1 MNRRRIGAYSLALV
15 AALAAP
21 SAVLA
26 PNALGVL
33 LIVGGIGGLIAGRFP
48 ARGWLLG
55 LGAFLAYVLLSLLW
69 AIDAAEGLD
78 GWVRISFGAL
88 FGLAMAGNA
97 ASLDE
102 TDRTRI
108 ERWLVFGTA
117 AAIALM
123 LAQLASQQIF
133 GFNDSFASRWHGP
146 DTNLWALFNRPVGVL
161 AIVLPLGLLAAYR
174 RHGAIA
180 AIILLAAGVFCVV
193 NFNSMGAELAVMVGI
208 GAAIFTVIFVKR
220 GAAILTVALAAGI
233 LAAPLIASAPQL
245 DALSQRRDVSV
256 SVYHRA
262 AIWSFT
268 AEKIL
273 ERPAF
278 GWGMHASRTMPEG
291 KVQFVP
297 GAELLPLHP
306 HNAALQIWLELGLI
320 GAIAAAAAIL
330 ALGRR
335 IRGDRFTRA
344 ALAATLLA
352 AFTVGSVGYG
362 IWQGWWMGALWILVA
377 LGAVLTPPKANA

>member
-1 MNRRRIGAYSLALV
+1 MIRGRIGAYSLALV
-15 AALAAP
+15 AILAAP

-33 LIVGGIGGLIAGRFP
+33 LIVGGIGGLVAWRLP
-48 ARGWLLG
+48 ARGWLFG
-55 LGAFLAYVLLSLLW
+55 VGAFLAYALLTLIW
-69 AIDAAEGLD
+69 AIDAVEGFD

-97 ASLDE
+97 ATLDE
-102 TDRTRI
+102 ADRARV

-117 AAIALM
+117 AAIALL
-123 LAQLASQQIF
+123 LAQLASQRVF

-146 DTNLWALFNRPVGVL
+146 DTNLWALFNRPVGIL
-161 AIVLPLGLLAAYR
+161 AIVLPLVALAAYR
-174 RHGAIA
+174 VYGAITA
-180 AIILLAAGVFCVV
+180 VVMIAAGMFCVS
-193 NFNSMGAELAVMVGI
+193 NFNSMGAELAVAAAA
-208 GAAIFTVIFVKR
+208 GAAIFAAIFAKR

-233 LAAPLIASAPQL
+233 LAAPLIASAPQF
-245 DALSQRRDVSV
+245 DALAQRRDVSV
-256 SVYHRA
+256 SIYHRA
-262 AIWSFT
+262 AIWSFA

-273 ERPAF
+273 EKPAF
-278 GWGMHASRTMPEG
+278 GWGLHASRTMPEG
-291 KVQFVP
+291 KVQFAP

-335 IRGDRFTRA
+335 IHGDRATRA
-344 ALAATLLA
+344 ALAGTLLA

-377 LGAVLTPPKANA
+377 LGTVLVPAKPKA

>member
-1 MNRRRIGAYSLALV
+1 VIRGRIGAYSLALV
-15 AALAAP
+15 AMLAAP

-33 LIVGGIGGLIAGRFP
+33 LIVGGIGGLITGRLP
-48 ARGWLLG
+48 ARGWLFG
-55 LGAFLAYVLLSLLW
+55 FGVFLAYVLLTLLW

-78 GWVRISFGAL
+78 GWVRISSGAL

-102 TDRTRI
+102 ADRGRVA
-108 ERWLVFGTA
+108 RWLVFGTA
-117 AAIALM
+117 AAIALL
-123 LAQLASQQIF
+123 LAQLASQRVF
-133 GFNDSFASRWHGP
+133 GFDESFASRWHGP
-146 DTNLWALFNRPVGVL
+146 ETNLWALFNRPVGIL
-161 AIVLPLGLLAAYR
+161 AIVLPLAALAAYR
-174 RHGAIA
+174 VHGAIA
-180 AIILLAAGVFCVV
+180 AIVMIAAGMFCVS
-193 NFNSMGAELAVMVGI
+193 NFNSMGAELAVAVAA
-208 GAAIFTVIFVKR
+208 GAAIFAGIFVKR

-233 LAAPLIASAPQL
+233 LAAPLIASAPQF
-245 DALSQRRDVSV
+245 DALAQRRDVSV
-256 SVYHRA
+256 SIYHRA
-262 AIWSFT
+262 AIWSFA

-273 ERPAF
+273 EKPAF

-291 KVQFVP
+291 KVQFAP

-320 GAIAAAAAIL
+320 GAFAAAAAIL

-335 IRGDRFTRA
+335 IKGDRATRA
-344 ALAATLLA
+344 ALAGTLLA
-352 AFTVGSVGYG
+352 AFAVGSVGYG

-377 LGAVLTPPKANA
+377 FGAVLTPANPKA

>member
-1 MNRRRIGAYSLALV
+1 VNRARIGAYSLALV

-55 LGAFLAYVLLSLLW
+55 FGAFLAYVLLTLLW

-78 GWVRISFGAL
+78 GWVRISFGTL
-88 FGLAMAGNA
+88 FGLAMASNA

-108 ERWLVFGTA
+108 ERWLVYGTA
-117 AAIALM
+117 AAIALL
-123 LAQLASQQIF
+123 LAQLASQRIF
-133 GFNDSFASRWHGP
+133 GFNESIASRWHGP
-146 DTNLWALFNRPVGVL
+146 DTNLWALFNRPVGIL
-161 AIVLPLGLLAAYR
+161 AIMLPLGVLAAYR
-174 RHGAIA
+174 VYGAIA
-180 AIILLAAGVFCVV
+180 AIVLLAAGVFCVV
-193 NFNSMGAELAVMVGI
+193 NFNSMGAELAVAAGA
-208 GAAIFTVIFVKR
+208 GAAIFAGLFVRR
-220 GAAILTVALAAGI
+220 GATILTIVLAAGI

-245 DALSQRRDVSV
+245 DALSQRRDISV

-262 AIWSFT
+262 AIWHFT
-268 AEKIL
+268 AGKIL
-273 ERPAF
+273 ERPAL
-278 GWGMHASRTMPEG
+278 GWGMHASRTMPDG
-291 KVQFVP
+291 KVQFAP

-306 HNAALQIWLELGLI
+306 HNAALQIWLELGLV
-320 GAIAAAAAIL
+320 GAIAAAAAML

-335 IRGDRFTRA
+335 IRGDRATRA
-344 ALAATLLA
+344 ALAGALLG

>member
-1 MNRRRIGAYSLALV
+1 MNRSRIGATSIALI

-33 LIVGGIGGLIAGRFP
+33 LIVGGIGGLIAWRLP

-55 LGAFLAYVLLSLLW
+55 FGAFLAYVLLTLLW
-69 AIDAAEGLD
+69 AIDAAEGFD
-78 GWVRISFGAL
+78 GWVRISLGAV

-97 ASLDE
+97 ASLGE
-102 TDRTRI
+102 TDRRRV

-117 AAIALM
+117 AAIALL

-133 GFNDSFASRWHGP
+133 GFDDSFASRWHGP

-161 AIVLPLGLLAAYR
+161 AILLPLGVLAAYR
-174 RHGAIA
+174 VYGARAAIA
-180 AIILLAAGVFCVV
+180 LLAAGVFCVA
-193 NFNSMGAELAVMVGI
+193 NFNSMGAELAVAAGA
-208 GAAIFTVIFVKR
+208 GAAIFAAIFAKR
-220 GAAILTVALAAGI
+220 GATILTVALAAGI
-233 LAAPLIASAPQL
+233 LTAPLIASAPQF
-245 DALSQRRDVSV
+245 DALAQRRDVSV

-262 AIWSFT
+262 AIWSFA

-273 ERPAF
+273 EKPAF

-291 KVQFVP
+291 KVQFSP

-306 HNAALQIWLELGLI
+306 HNAALQIWLELGLV
-320 GAIAAAAAIL
+320 GAIAAAAAML

-344 ALAATLLA
+344 GLAGALVA
-352 AFTVGSVGYG
+352 AFAVGSVGYG
-362 IWQGWWMGALWILVA
+362 IWQGWWMGALWIVVA
-377 LGAVLTPPKANA
+377 LGAALA

>member
-1 MNRRRIGAYSLALV
+1 MIRSRIGAYSLAVV

-33 LIVGGIGGLIAGRFP
+33 LIVGGIGGLIAWRLP
-48 ARGWLLG
+48 ARGWLWG
-55 LGAFLAYVLLSLLW
+55 FGAFLAYVLLSLLW
-69 AIDAAEGLD
+69 AIDAAEGFD

-102 TDRTRI
+102 TDRARVAG
-108 ERWLVFGTA
+108 WLVFGTA
-117 AAIALM
+117 AAIAL
-123 LAQLASQQIF
+123 LFAQLASQQIF

-146 DTNLWALFNRPVGVL
+146 DTNLWALFNRPVGIL
-161 AIVLPLGLLAAYR
+161 AITLPLGALAAYR
-174 RHGAIA
+174 IYGTIA
-180 AIILLAAGVFCVV
+180 AIVLLATGVFCVV
-193 NFNSMGAELAVMVGI
+193 NFNSMGAELAVAAGA
-208 GAAIFTVIFVKR
+208 GAAIFAGLFVRR

-233 LAAPLIASAPQL
+233 LAAPFIASAPQF
-245 DALSQRRDVSV
+245 DALAQRRDVSV
-256 SVYHRA
+256 SIYHRA
-262 AIWSFT
+262 AIWSFA
-268 AEKIL
+268 AERIL
-273 ERPAF
+273 EKPAF

-291 KVQFVP
+291 KIQFAP

-320 GAIAAAAAIL
+320 GAIAAAAAML

-335 IRGDRFTRA
+335 IKGDRATRA
-344 ALAATLLA
+344 ALAGTLLA
-352 AFTVGSVGYG
+352 AFAVGSVGYG
-362 IWQGWWMGALWILVA
+362 IWQGWWMGALWILIA
-377 LGAVLTPPKANA
+377 LGAVLASAKLKA

>member
-1 MNRRRIGAYSLALV
+1 VNRARIGAYSLALV

-21 SAVLA
+21 SAVLV

-33 LIVGGIGGLIAGRFP
+33 LIVGGIGGLVAGRFP
-48 ARGWLLG
+48 ALGWLLG
-55 LGAFLAYVLLSLLW
+55 FGAFLAYVLLTLLW
-69 AIDAAEGLD
+69 AIDSAEGLD

-102 TDRTRI
+102 TDRTRV
-108 ERWLVFGTA
+108 ERWLVVGTA
-117 AAIALM
+117 AAIALL
-123 LAQLASQQIF
+123 LAQLASQRAF

-146 DTNLWALFNRPVGVL
+146 DTNLWALFNRPVGIL
-161 AIVLPLGLLAAYR
+161 AIVLPLGVLAAFRVY
-174 RHGAIA
+174 GAIA
-180 AIILLAAGVFCVV
+180 AIALLVAGVFCVF

-262 AIWSFT
+262 AIWHF
-268 AEKIL
+268 AAGKIL
-273 ERPAF
+273 ERPAL
-278 GWGMHASRTMPEG
+278 GWGMHASRTMPDG
-291 KVQFVP
+291 KVQFAP
-297 GAELLPLHP
+297 GAEYLPLHP
-306 HNAALQIWLELGLI
+306 HNAALQIWLELGLV
-320 GAIAAAAAIL
+320 GAIAAAAAML

-344 ALAATLLA
+344 ALAGALLG

-362 IWQGWWMGALWILVA
+362 IWQGWWMGALWILIA

>member
-1 MNRRRIGAYSLALV
+1 VNRGRIGAYSLAVV

-33 LIVGGIGGLIAGRFP
+33 LIVGGIGGLIAWRLP

-55 LGAFLAYVLLSLLW
+55 FGAFIAYALLTLLW
-69 AIDAAEGLD
+69 TIDPAEGFD
-78 GWVRISFGAL
+78 GWVRISLGAV

-97 ASLDE
+97 ASLDDA
-102 TDRTRI
+102 DRARV

-117 AAIALM
+117 AAIALL

-133 GFNDSFASRWHGP
+133 GFNESFASRWHGP
-146 DTNLWALFNRPVGVL
+146 DTNLWALLNRPVGVL
-161 AIVLPLGLLAAYR
+161 AIMLPLGVLAAYR
-174 RHGAIA
+174 VRGAIA
-180 AIILLAAGVFCVV
+180 AIAMLAAGVFCVA
-193 NFNSMGAELAVMVGI
+193 NFNSMGAELAVAAAA
-208 GAAIFTVIFVKR
+208 GAAIFAGLFVKR
-220 GAAILTVALAAGI
+220 GATILTLGLAAGI

-245 DALSQRRDVSV
+245 EALAQRRDVTV
-256 SVYHRA
+256 SIFHRA
-262 AIWSFT
+262 AIWHFT
-268 AEKIL
+268 AGKIL
-273 ERPAF
+273 ERPAL

-291 KVQFVP
+291 KVQFAP

-306 HNAALQIWLELGLI
+306 HNAALQIWLELGLA

-344 ALAATLLA
+344 ALAGALLG

-377 LGAVLTPPKANA
+377 LAAALTPPKANA